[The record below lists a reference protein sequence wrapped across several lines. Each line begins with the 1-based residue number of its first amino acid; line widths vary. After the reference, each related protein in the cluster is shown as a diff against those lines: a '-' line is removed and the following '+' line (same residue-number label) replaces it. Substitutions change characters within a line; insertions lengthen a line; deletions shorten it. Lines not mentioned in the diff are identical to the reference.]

1 MRGRWTSRAK
11 GCAAAATR
19 PLPHRLWQR
28 VPLRRGLPQP
38 RTQHGALVLAG
49 LRGVAWS
56 DLHLQ
61 VRHLQVPASNMECP
75 GAHALLPD
83 GRQGLPWAAQGA
95 RLPQDRWPA
104 RQRTRTLTLSPA
116 KQPARHLQL
125 ADHACLPHCTEIE
138 FVDGGAVFPGA
149 PRPPGNNYSVNGV
162 PYKVGAI
169 NAVGRG
175 SNKART
181 DAISKWLGVVPGEA
195 ANASAKLLP
204 SGPSGP
210 IYEVAGINA
219 IGQGSNAARTD
230 AIDRFLDKAMLRGD
244 EGWSDQPFSKEH
256 RTKKRGDAH

>member
-1 MRGRWTSRAK
+1 M
-11 GCAAAATR
+11 
-19 PLPHRLWQR
+19 
-28 VPLRRGLPQP
+28 
-38 RTQHGALVLAG
+38 
-49 LRGVAWS
+49 
-56 DLHLQ
+56 
-61 VRHLQVPASNMECP
+61 
-75 GAHALLPD
+75 
-83 GRQGLPWAAQGA
+83 
-95 RLPQDRWPA
+95 
-104 RQRTRTLTLSPA
+104 
-116 KQPARHLQL
+116 
-125 ADHACLPHCTEIE
+125 PHCTEIE

-162 PYKVGAI
+162 PYTVGAI

-181 DAISKWLGVVPGEA
+181 DAISKWLGLVPGEA

-210 IYEVAGINA
+210 VYEVSGINA
-219 IGQGSNAARTD
+219 IGQGSNAGRTD